1 MIKKNKKTPIKII
14 IDILTYILIII
25 VGLYLLFSIYN
36 KFITKNKTVLIG
48 KYYIFQIA
56 TGSMEHELV
65 PGDYIV
71 VEKTKEYKEG
81 DIITYLEN
89 GYYITHRINKIDGDL
104 ITTKGDAN
112 NTLDNPISKDKVIG
126 KYLFKEKIL
135 TFLTKYKV
143 IVIATLLALIILESA
158 FKDNNKTNKENKKYK
173 NKGKDDEEIEKIED
187 DDIEII

>member
-1 MIKKNKKTPIKII
+1 MIKKLNKTPIKII
-14 IDILTYILIII
+14 VDILTYALIVI

-36 KFITKNKTVLIG
+36 KFITKDKVVLIG

-65 PGDYIV
+65 PGDYII
-71 VEKTKEYKEG
+71 VEKTDNYKVG
-81 DIITYLEN
+81 DIVTYLED
-89 GYYITHRINKIDGDL
+89 GYYITHRINKIEEDS

-112 NTLDNPISKDKVIG
+112 TALDNPISKDKIIG

-143 IVIATLLALIILESA
+143 LVIAILLTLIILESA
-158 FKDNNKTNKENKKYK
+158 FKEDNKNDNKKKSKKEIK
-173 NKGKDDEEIEKIED
+173 NDEKIEKIID
-187 DDIEII
+187 DDIEIL

>member
-1 MIKKNKKTPIKII
+1 MIKKLNKTPIKII
-14 IDILTYILIII
+14 VDILTYALIVI

-36 KFITKNKTVLIG
+36 KFITRDKVVLIG

-71 VEKTKEYKEG
+71 VEKTNDYKVG
-81 DIITYLEN
+81 DIVTYLED
-89 GYYITHRINKIDGDL
+89 GYYITHRINKIDENS

-112 NTLDNPISKDKVIG
+112 TTLDNPISKDKIIG

-135 TFLTKYKV
+135 PFLTKYKV
-143 IVIATLLALIILESA
+143 IVIAILLALVILESA
-158 FKDNNKTNKENKKYK
+158 FKEDNKTDDK
-173 NKGKDDEEIEKIED
+173 NKSKKEKTKDEEIEKIIDED
-187 DDIEII
+187 IKII

>member
-112 NTLDNPISKDKVIG
+112 NTLDNPVSKDKVIG

-143 IVIATLLALIILESA
+143 IVIAILLALIILESA

-173 NKGKDDEEIEKIED
+173 NKDKDDEEIEKIED

>member
-1 MIKKNKKTPIKII
+1 MIKKTPIKII
-14 IDILTYILIII
+14 ADILTYVLIII
-25 VGLYLLFSIYN
+25 VGVYLLFSIYN
-36 KFITKNKTVLIG
+36 KFIAKNKTVLIG

-71 VEKTKEYKEG
+71 VEKTKKYKEG

-158 FKDNNKTNKENKKYK
+158 FKDSRKTNKENKKSK
-173 NKGKDDEEIEKIED
+173 SKDKDEKEIED

>member
-1 MIKKNKKTPIKII
+1 MIKKLNKTPIKII
-14 IDILTYILIII
+14 VDILTYALIVI

-36 KFITKNKTVLIG
+36 KFITKDKVVLIG

-56 TGSMEHELV
+56 TGSMEHKLT

-71 VEKTKEYKEG
+71 VEKTNDYKVG
-81 DIITYLEN
+81 DIVTYLED
-89 GYYITHRINKIDGDL
+89 GYYITHRINKIDENS

-112 NTLDNPISKDKVIG
+112 TALDNPISKDKIIG

-143 IVIATLLALIILESA
+143 LVIAILLALVILESA
-158 FKDNNKTNKENKKYK
+158 FKEDNKTDDK
-173 NKGKDDEEIEKIED
+173 NKSKKEKTKDEEIEKISDE
-187 DDIEII
+187 DIEII